1 MRHVLTVVAFATG
14 AQAEP
19 PPFPVRMVEVP
30 WDWPPLYRDMRYGN
44 SAAALSAYEKLVDE
58 AAEPWIAS
66 CYESPAMEV
75 ALRQVTRDQFDL
87 ILIEQSFMG
96 RFLPTLPHEIPKL
109 LDLQNIHTAMARR
122 MVDKANV
129 DRADDERREADRT
142 HRFERMVASQCATC
156 IAVSDEDAKLA
167 RALLGA
173 KNVEVVPNG
182 VDTSF
187 FTPADYAATQ
197 PYLLYTGLMSYDP
210 NVGAVR
216 HFVAEVL
223 PLIRQEI
230 NAAFHI
236 VGAGPTE
243 EVQALASESV
253 IVHGSVPDMRPYFD
267 AAMAVVVPLLEGGG
281 TRLKILEAAASGKAI
296 VSTSL
301 GAEGLNLRHDE
312 DLLIA
317 DSAPEFAAAVIRLCK
332 DAGLRWRL
340 GQQARSASLE
350 YDWKRIGAR
359 FRRVVES
366 FRQEMSSQHGQ

>member
-1 MRHVLTVVAFATG
+1 
-14 AQAEP
+14 
-19 PPFPVRMVEVP
+19 
-30 WDWPPLYRDMRYGN
+30 
-44 SAAALSAYEKLVDE
+44 
-58 AAEPWIAS
+58 
-66 CYESPAMEV
+66 
-75 ALRQVTRDQFDL
+75 
-87 ILIEQSFMG
+87 
-96 RFLPTLPHEIPKL
+96 
-109 LDLQNIHTAMARR
+109 
-122 MVDKANV
+122 
-129 DRADDERREADRT
+129 
-142 HRFERMVASQCATC
+142 
-156 IAVSDEDAKLA
+156 
-167 RALLGA
+167 LGA

-187 FTPADYAATQ
+187 FTPGDYAATQ
-197 PYLLYTGLMSYDP
+197 PYLLYTGLMSYEP

-230 NAAFHI
+230 PNAAFHI
-236 VGAGPTE
+236 VGARPTE

-301 GAEGLNLRHDE
+301 GAEGLSLRHDE

-317 DSAPEFAAAVIRLCK
+317 DSALEFAAAVIRLCK